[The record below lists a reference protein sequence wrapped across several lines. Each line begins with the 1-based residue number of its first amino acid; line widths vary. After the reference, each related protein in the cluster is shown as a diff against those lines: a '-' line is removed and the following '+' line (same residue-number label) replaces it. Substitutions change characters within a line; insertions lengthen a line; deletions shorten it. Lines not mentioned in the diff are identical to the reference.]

1 MFVAKIRDMVQ
12 RNAKILMILA
22 LVLLGVSLLLKTTFN
37 SQSSSEL
44 SMVKPGIGSAPSRQ
58 ISDDAGV
65 SDEYSPQ
72 PTIPASSSPDLRLII
87 KNASLSITTTN
98 IDDSTQTI
106 KDLTAA
112 LGGFVVQANISTAS
126 YKGDS
131 RYGSIIIRV
140 PSERFDEAMTTIK
153 NAAKEVTTESV
164 TGQDVTEEY
173 TDLSAQL
180 KNLEATEAELRELFA
195 RTGSVTEILQV
206 QKELTTIR
214 SQIEVLAGR
223 IQYLTNSAKMSAI
236 TVSLTEEDE
245 SIVVNKEWNLFT
257 IAKEAAQD
265 LVTSLQNLASTL
277 TYALIYYGPYVGV
290 ITLIAWIIA
299 RKTRRTKMG

>member
-98 IDDSTQTI
+98 IDESTQTI

-140 PSERFDEAMTTIK
+140 PSERFDEAITTIK
-153 NAAKEVTTESV
+153 SAAREVTTESV

-245 SIVVNKEWNLFT
+245 SIVVNKEWNLLI

-265 LVTSLQNLASTL
+265 LVTSLQNIASTL

-290 ITLIAWIIA
+290 IALIAWIIA
-299 RKTRRTKMG
+299 RKTRRTKTG